1 MRGGGPALQH
11 FRKASAGCRGSVRW
25 QGRDGEEADLGDFAV
40 RRPGAALEALDD
52 IDRDMVAR
60 AEMVVEQQAVEA
72 RRGGDGDSGFFEQFP
87 HHGIGGAL
95 AAIDT
100 AARQVPARHIGV
112 AQQEKGAVLIPHHG
126 AHTEGDA
133 AGQSGPAVDEPDEKP
148 LESRHSRGR
157 TAQRVTAGAFLSP
170 LRADKDA
177 RVFVL
182 AHVTDAHLGPLPRAR
197 FAELAGKRALGVLN
211 WRRGRQHRF
220 SVATIDLL
228 VDDIKAMAPDHI
240 AVTGDLVN
248 VGLAAEF
255 ATGLNFLKSLGDG
268 LDVTVVPGNHDA
280 YVRSTA
286 HHSLLN
292 WGDYMRGDGVNG
304 DVTDESAFPFVRR
317 RGEVALIGVS
327 SAIPTR
333 PFMATGKVGRAQCE
347 RLGAALDQL
356 GAEGLFRVV
365 MIHHPPAGLRA
376 GHKRLI
382 DEERVRGVLARHGAE
397 LVICG
402 HDHVPMVEMIPGPH
416 SGLIPV
422 VEAPSFAAG
431 PEDRHWPGGYH
442 LYRIERVSD
451 GGFPWRCTL
460 EARGFQQGETTVAS
474 RGTRVITEA
483 ISGR

>member
-1 MRGGGPALQH
+1 MECP
-11 FRKASAGCRGSVRW
+11 
-25 QGRDGEEADLGDFAV
+25 
-40 RRPGAALEALDD
+40 
-52 IDRDMVAR
+52 
-60 AEMVVEQQAVEA
+60 
-72 RRGGDGDSGFFEQFP
+72 
-87 HHGIGGAL
+87 
-95 AAIDT
+95 
-100 AARQVPARHIGV
+100 
-112 AQQEKGAVLIPHHG
+112 
-126 AHTEGDA
+126 
-133 AGQSGPAVDEPDEKP
+133 
-148 LESRHSRGR
+148 
-157 TAQRVTAGAFLSP
+157 
-170 LRADKDA
+170 
-177 RVFVL
+177 VFVL

-220 SVATIDLL
+220 SIATIDLL

-255 ATGLNFLKSLGDG
+255 ATGLNFLKSLGTG
-268 LDVTVVPGNHDA
+268 PDVTVVPGNHDA

-317 RGEVALIGVS
+317 RGDIALVGVS

-333 PFMATGKVGRAQCE
+333 PFMATGKVGRAQRE
-347 RLGAALDQL
+347 RLGAALDVL

-382 DEERVRGVLARHGAE
+382 DEAAVREVLARHGAE

-402 HDHVPMVEMIPGPH
+402 HDHVPMVERIPGPD

-442 LYRIERVSD
+442 LYRIERVAE
-451 GGFPWRCTL
+451 GAFPWRCTM
-460 EARGFQQGETTVAS
+460 EARGFQRGDAAVGS
-474 RGTRVITEA
+474 RGTRVLTEA
-483 ISGR
+483 TGGR